1 MSGHTHLPSDRDFA
15 LIEKRQRKY
24 APIVYSPEE
33 WHKIIR
39 ESNKKKTPFEVTVMQ
54 QSDFLCFEPLLGNIK
69 KALRTKDGGNVNFS
83 GVFSF
88 HFTSENTKVF
98 TVTGEYKELYIT
110 KSGRPV
116 DIALSSLKNK
126 YTEPLK
132 IPKKKLDN
140 VRSLLPYIPP
150 VHHAFYKKLKCAEGG
165 DEEDENQE
173 QAEVLD

>member
-1 MSGHTHLPSDRDFA
+1 
-15 LIEKRQRKY
+15 
-24 APIVYSPEE
+24 
-33 WHKIIR
+33 
-39 ESNKKKTPFEVTVMQ
+39 MQ
-54 QSDFLCFEPLLGNIK
+54 QSDFLCFEPLLGSIK
-69 KALRTKDGGNVNFS
+69 KALRIKDGGNVNFS

-132 IPKKKLDN
+132 IPTKKLDN